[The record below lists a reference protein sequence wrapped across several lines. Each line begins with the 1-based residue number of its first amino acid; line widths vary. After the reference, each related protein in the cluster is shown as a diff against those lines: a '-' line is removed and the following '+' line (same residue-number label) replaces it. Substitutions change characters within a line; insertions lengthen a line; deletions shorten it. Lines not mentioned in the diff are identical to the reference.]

1 MTISVTGSD
10 TDSGLSLKRKGL
22 GISSDLMAKKKWEKK
37 ESKNGQRDSGIIVR
51 CYQRPNH
58 TPMILKHCQFCQK
71 SFGTQQVVN
80 QHITASKLFL
90 KCGKTV

>member
-22 GISSDLMAKKKWEKK
+22 GISSDLMAKKKWKKK
-37 ESKNGQRDSGIIVR
+37 ESKSGQRDSGIIVG

-58 TPMILKHCQFCQK
+58 TSHDIETLPVLPEILWDTT
-71 SFGTQQVVN
+71 SG
-80 QHITASKLFL
+80 
-90 KCGKTV
+90 